1 MRGSAAVRR
10 DTRRVRFTIVG
21 CLAPVLFGVTA
32 ACSLL
37 VDTGGLADDPAGV
50 QPGSGGDG
58 GGPSGDSD
66 GSPSL
71 DAREASAGSAY
82 RDVVMADGPL
92 AYYRLDEKTRGVAK
106 DETGRF
112 DGVHSASVEVGAPP
126 LLGGSE
132 AAAKFGGTD
141 NISVDGL
148 DFQGNAPFTVELW
161 LSKSAVQSD
170 HRFPFFKE
178 TGTESTRR
186 GYAIVVI
193 DDHVAGERYVTG
205 TGFDVSASGIGA
217 GRVVHIVMT
226 YDGTSLALYVDGALA
241 DTKSDSRALEA
252 PVRLR

>member
-1 MRGSAAVRR
+1 ME
-10 DTRRVRFTIVG
+10 
-21 CLAPVLFGVTA
+21 
-32 ACSLL
+32 
-37 VDTGGLADDPAGV
+37 AGT
-50 QPGSGGDG
+50 GGDG
-58 GGPSGDSD
+58 GVPSGD
-66 GSPSL
+66 GGVSPSP
-71 DAREASAGSAY
+71 DAHEAWAGAVY

-92 AYYRLDEKTRGVAK
+92 AYYRLDETTRGVAK
-106 DETGRF
+106 DDTGRF
-112 DGVHSASVEVGAPP
+112 DGAHSASVEVGAPP

-148 DFQGNAPFTVELW
+148 DFQGNAPFTLELW

-178 TGTESTRR
+178 TGNGASRR

-205 TGFDVSASGIGA
+205 TGFDVRASGIGA

-241 DTKSDSRALEA
+241 DTESDSRALEA
-252 PVRLR
+252 PVGAPALIGGASSDGFTGTIDEVAIYDKALPAERIQAHFAARR